1 MRRCPLVLLSV
12 LACLLSIQLVILVGC
27 AVGNHPSDRKAK
39 DSTTICSKQKEVDE
53 KYEVRVEKDLS
64 YGPGSYEK
72 FDLYTPAFVAPKQ
85 RFPGIIIIHGGGWVG
100 GDKVLKREQN
110 IGNTLAENGYVCIS
124 INYLLAEEGK
134 TSWPTN
140 IYNCKTAVQ
149 LLRKNAELFNV
160 DADHIGVIGGSAG
173 GHLSAMV
180 GLTGPEAGL
189 EPPRQYKGVSSRV
202 QAVVALYGV
211 HNLATFTKTDNL
223 EKFLG
228 AAKNENPAL
237 WALASPVNHISGDD
251 PPFLIIH
258 GTADPLV
265 PVQQSVEL
273 HEKLQENGI
282 DSQLV
287 IVEGAPHS
295 FHLQPKQQDLRPLVL
310 AFLDKNLKAKPVVS
324 MPLP

>member
-1 MRRCPLVLLSV
+1 MRRCSLVISSV
-12 LACLLSIQLVILVGC
+12 LACLLSIKLVILVGC
-27 AVGNHPSDRKAK
+27 SSENHPQGRKAK
-39 DSTTICSKQKEVDE
+39 ELSTIYSEQKEIGE
-53 KYEVRVEKDLS
+53 KYEVRVEKDIS
-64 YGPGSYEK
+64 YGTGSYEK
-72 FDLYTPAFVAPKQ
+72 FDLYTPTIAAPKQ
-85 RFPGIIIIHGGGWVG
+85 RFPGIFIIHGGGWVG
-100 GDKVLKREQN
+100 GDKALEREQN

-134 TSWPTN
+134 ISWPTN
-140 IYNCKTAVQ
+140 IYNCKKAVQ
-149 LLRKNAELFNV
+149 FLRKNAELYNV

-180 GLTGPEAGL
+180 GLTGPETGL
-189 EPPRQYKGVSSRV
+189 EPPGQYKGVSSRV
-202 QAVVALYGV
+202 QAVVPLYGV

-228 AAKNENPAL
+228 AAKNKNPAL
-237 WALASPVNHISGDD
+237 WALASPVNHISRDD

-258 GTADPLV
+258 GTADSLV

-273 HEKLQENGI
+273 HEKLRENGI

-295 FHLQPKQQDLRPLVL
+295 FHLQPEQQDLRPLVL
-310 AFLDKNLKAKPVVS
+310 AFFDKNLKAKPVVS

>member
-1 MRRCPLVLLSV
+1 MRGCTSVNSSV
-12 LACLLSIQLVILVGC
+12 LVCLLSIELVILVGC
-27 AVGNHPSDRKAK
+27 AGENHPSGREAK
-39 DSTTICSKQKEVDE
+39 ESSTIYSEHKEIGE
-53 KYEVRVEKDLS
+53 KYEVRVEKDIS

-72 FDLYTPAFVAPKQ
+72 FDLYTPAFAAPKQ
-85 RFPGIIIIHGGGWVG
+85 QFPGIVIIHGGGWVG
-100 GDKVLKREQN
+100 GDKALEREQN

-124 INYLLAEEGK
+124 INYLLAEKGK

-149 LLRKNAELFNV
+149 LLRKNAEHYNV

-189 EPPRQYKGVSSRV
+189 EPPGQYKGLSSRV
-202 QAVVALYGV
+202 QAAVPLYGV

-223 EKFLG
+223 KKFLG

-258 GTADPLV
+258 GTADLLV
-265 PVQQSVEL
+265 SVQQSIEL
-273 HEKLQENGI
+273 HEKLQENGV

-287 IVEGAPHS
+287 IVEDAPHS
-295 FHLQPKQQDLRPLVL
+295 FHLQPEQLDLRPLVL
-310 AFLDKNLKAKPVVS
+310 AFLDKNLKDKPVVS
-324 MPLP
+324 TPLP

>member
-1 MRRCPLVLLSV
+1 MRRCPLVISST
-12 LACLLSIQLVILVGC
+12 LAGLLSIELVILVGC
-27 AVGNHPSDRKAK
+27 ASENHPPDRKAK
-39 DSTTICSKQKEVDE
+39 ESSSIYSEHKGIGE
-53 KYEVRVEKDLS
+53 KYEVRVEKDIS

-72 FDLYTPAFVAPKQ
+72 FDLYTPAFTAPKQ
-85 RFPGIIIIHGGGWVG
+85 RFPGIVIIHGGGWVG
-100 GDKVLKREQN
+100 GDKALEREQN

-149 LLRKNAELFNV
+149 LLRKNAELYNV

-180 GLTGPEAGL
+180 GLTGPESGL
-189 EPPRQYKGVSSRV
+189 EPTGRYKGVSSRV
-202 QAVVALYGV
+202 QAVVPLYGV
-211 HNLATFTKTDNL
+211 HNLVTFTKTDNL

-228 AAKNENPAL
+228 AAKNEDPAL
-237 WALASPVNHISGDD
+237 WALASPVNHISRDD

-258 GTADPLV
+258 GTADTLV

-273 HEKLQENGI
+273 HKKLQENGI

-287 IVEGAPHS
+287 IVESAPHS

-324 MPLP
+324 TPLP

>member
-1 MRRCPLVLLSV
+1 MRRYILVISTV
-12 LACLLSIQLVILVGC
+12 LTCLLLIKLVILVGC
-27 AVGNHPSDRKAK
+27 SSENPPGPKAK
-39 DSTTICSKQKEVDE
+39 ELSTIHGKHKGISE
-53 KYEVRVEKDLS
+53 KYEVRVEKDIS
-64 YGPGSYEK
+64 YGPASYEK
-72 FDLYTPAFVAPKQ
+72 CDLYTPAVTVPKK
-85 RFPGIIIIHGGGWVG
+85 RFPGIVIIHGGGWVG
-100 GDKVLKREQN
+100 GDKGLEREQN

-149 LLRKNAELFNV
+149 FLRKNSDLYNV

-180 GLTGPEAGL
+180 GLVGPEAGL
-189 EPPRQYKGVSSRV
+189 EPHRKYKGVSSRV
-202 QAVVALYGV
+202 QAVVPLYGV
-211 HNLATFTKTDNL
+211 HNLVNFTKTDNL

-228 AAKNENPAL
+228 ASKNENPSL
-237 WALASPVNHISGDD
+237 WALASPVNHISRHD

-265 PVQQSVEL
+265 PLQQSVEL
-273 HEKLQENGI
+273 HEKLRENGI
-282 DSQLV
+282 DSRLV

-295 FHLQPKQQDLRPLVL
+295 FHLQPQQQDLRPLVL
-310 AFLDKNLKAKPVVS
+310 AFFNKNLKAKAAVPR
-324 MPLP
+324 PLP